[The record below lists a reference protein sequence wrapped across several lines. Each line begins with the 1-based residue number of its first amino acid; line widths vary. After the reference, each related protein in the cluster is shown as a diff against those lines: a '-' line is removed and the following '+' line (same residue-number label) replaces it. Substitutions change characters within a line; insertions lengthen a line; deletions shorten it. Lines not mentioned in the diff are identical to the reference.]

1 MKERIE
7 QALIEMQKTLL
18 EVNSARNQ
26 VNEVVS
32 SNQRMSASWDKYL
45 KTINDI
51 SENLSDI
58 INTINED
65 YLAKQEQFK
74 QDNNAIIMKSNEVM
88 KELQDTSADFH
99 NSILQEQEAQNK
111 QRVFMRKI
119 FTVLIIL
126 CSINTAIGITCI
138 FWLFQTVLH

>member
-58 INTINED
+58 INTINAD
-65 YLAKQEQFK
+65 YIAKQ
-74 QDNNAIIMKSNEVM
+74 ILIMYNFLRM
-88 KELQDTSADFH
+88 A
-99 NSILQEQEAQNK
+99 
-111 QRVFMRKI
+111 
-119 FTVLIIL
+119 
-126 CSINTAIGITCI
+126 
-138 FWLFQTVLH
+138 

>member
-138 FWLFQTVLH
+138 FWLFKTVLH

>member
-7 QALIEMQKTLL
+7 QALIEMQKTLKD
-18 EVNSARNQ
+18 VNSAKNQ
-26 VNEVVS
+26 VYEVVS
-32 SNQRMSASWDKYL
+32 SNERMSASWDKYL
-45 KTINDI
+45 KTINGI

-74 QDNNAIIMKSNEVM
+74 QDNNAIIMKSNVVM

-99 NSILQEQEAQNK
+99 NSILHEQEAQNE
-111 QRVFMRKI
+111 QRVYMRKI
-119 FTVLIIL
+119 FTTLLIL
-126 CSINTAIGITCI
+126 CSINTVIGIMCI
-138 FWLFQTVLH
+138 VLLFQTVLH

>member
-7 QALIEMQKTLL
+7 QALTEMQKTLS
-18 EVNSARNQ
+18 EVNSAKNQ
-26 VNEVVS
+26 VNEVLS

-45 KTINDI
+45 KTINGI

-74 QDNNAIIMKSNEVM
+74 QDNNAIIMKSNVVM

-99 NSILQEQEAQNK
+99 NSILHEQEAQNE
-111 QRVFMRKI
+111 QRVYMRKI
-119 FTVLIIL
+119 FTALLIL
-126 CSINTAIGITCI
+126 CSINTAIGIMCI
-138 FWLFQTVLH
+138 VLLLQTVLH

>member
-7 QALIEMQKTLL
+7 QALTEMQKTLL
-18 EVNSARNQ
+18 EVNSAKNQ

-45 KTINDI
+45 KTINGI

-58 INTINED
+58 IHTINDD
-65 YLAKQEQFK
+65 YLATQKQFK

-88 KELQDTSADFH
+88 NALQTTSSDFH
-99 NSILQEQEAQNK
+99 NSILKEQEAQNQ

-119 FTVLIIL
+119 YTAILIL
-126 CSINTAIGITCI
+126 CSVNTAIGIMCI
-138 FWLFQTVLH
+138 LLRFQLVF